1 MDSNGSSGSTDK
13 AVELEPLRP
22 PTRPPTVGSGS
33 GTATGE
39 FENAAAVT
47 AAVGFPPQQRQQTS
61 GQDSLAGRSSQERAR
76 DEARKVLQGHP
87 IMTNLRNISKPTVGS
102 AVTLGLDIEPGWAVI
117 DGDVGGHGYNETKV
131 DIIAV
136 ACPGAE
142 PLHPWT
148 CDPVADSDFE
158 SSEKPGTPK
167 SMRPPYVW
175 IQQGIRNKD
184 PTIRVLVYKHRSLRE
199 GINIDMLATDLLDHV
214 LQIRQGV
221 RPSRPLFFIAHS
233 IGGLVVKRALL
244 KAHEDDRYKDI
255 KNNCHGVGFFAT
267 PHRGSSYM
275 SMRNL
280 RESVRELL
288 QLHRALPNSMI
299 NQVKVNTNNN
309 PWLDKMHEQFVDIAS
324 ELRIWSFYET
334 IDSELSNTGA
344 DFASEVK
351 FTAPL
356 VSVKSALLEL
366 AREDVFAIDNSHA
379 NIASFGPNNI
389 STMNDFLEDLHMAV
403 LKAKSLSK
411 HIHHPLRLK
420 DHVRVEI
427 VGFYEDPDPES
438 DSSTRLYATKPQLG
452 QYLQKGA
459 ELFLQERLSKVQHK
473 RHLLTRA
480 FTLKSATVTE
490 TDDDD
495 GTGPP
500 SEVDSDA
507 SSIGSFSA
515 PSLIVDHVT
524 STGPDFMHPANF
536 PPGRHS
542 AAHHAKKKITWIHVP
557 YNNPIWAKEV
567 LQRIQETRG
576 QNLQKLLSREHWQTK
591 QVQGLQA
598 QSQPSYF
605 KPFACLVPADA
616 PLPNTFPPFTT
627 STPLADK
634 RTSLLPGPRCVYTY
648 LPYLHFDTYC
658 NIIRRRKL
666 IEKRLD
672 HGRAKPVPEYVEALD
687 SLELKVIWEYIGF
700 DPPLNCR
707 RTLDQFAYPS
717 LKDTHARDDDQMLYK
732 LTKHDQSAHNDKSH
746 SSINRFVVDPPS
758 RRSAVTSVCTAKGS
772 EHDASREE
780 YDDTCSEDESEFD
793 FECEVKDGKLLMVD
807 QLWLWAIDNDTLA
820 TFFPRRES
828 SPKEGT
834 LFQQADLR
842 NIVYN
847 ELNGDLTGR
856 TDNALDLAAFI
867 VLHAVMAFVELST
880 HRDLDIFRIFEE
892 AIGLLAERMT
902 QNMRRFRTQN
912 FISTSADDLDDDD
925 FGSGRTLSIKE
936 RHKRE
941 LEKAEK
947 ENRENTSALLELRD
961 MEDEL
966 STLLRLFETQE
977 GVVNQ
982 LKEIY
987 NNPSLREI
995 TKNGQG
1001 YLDKAMEYLT
1011 EYKQLTGE
1019 MLKRVETTKKDYEK
1033 MLEMAQRQAQV
1044 DEVRWSRL
1052 QTELAASQ
1060 NLSVMIF
1067 TTFTVIFLPLSFFTG
1082 IFGMNTRE
1090 WHDNNGLQPDEE
1102 GFEPSTIPTL
1112 GYIGAIALPVSF
1124 FLIFTSLV
1132 AAFSSRVQGI
1142 SKKIFKAATGK
1153 IKQGY
1158 RAVRAGARK
1167 IEPERNK
1174 IRKERKKLMRK
1185 RAREEERARRQKEL
1199 SYDFWA
1205 DVMNARHERHQIPDV
1220 NKHDY

>member
-1 MDSNGSSGSTDK
+1 MDGNGSSGSTDK

-33 GTATGE
+33 GTAATGE

-47 AAVGFPPQQRQQTS
+47 AAVTAAVGLPPHQRQPS
-61 GQDSLAGRSSQERAR
+61 GQDPYGGRSSQERAR
-76 DEARKVLQGHP
+76 DEARKVLQAHP

-102 AVTLGLDIEPGWAVI
+102 AVTLADNTEPGWAVI

-136 ACPGAE
+136 PCPGAE

-148 CDPVADSDFE
+148 CDPVADSDFG

-167 SMRPPYVW
+167 SMRLPYVW

-184 PTIRVLVYKHRSLRE
+184 PTIRVLVYKHRGLRE
-199 GINIDMLATDLLDHV
+199 GINIDMLAVDLLDHV
-214 LQIRQGV
+214 VQIRQGV

-244 KAHEDDRYKDI
+244 KAHEDSRYKDI

-288 QLHRALPNSMI
+288 QLQRALPNSLM
-299 NQVKVNTNNN
+299 NQIKVNTNNN

-344 DFASEVK
+344 IFASEVK

-389 STMNDFLEDLHMAV
+389 STMNDFLEDLHEAV

-420 DHVRVEI
+420 DHVKVEI

-438 DSSTRLYATKPQLG
+438 DSSTRLYATKTQLG

-459 ELFLQERLSKVQHK
+459 DPFLQERLSKVQHN

-495 GTGPP
+495 DTGPA

-507 SSIGSFSA
+507 ASSIGSLSA
-515 PSLIVDHVT
+515 PSLIVDHVS
-524 STGPDFMHPANF
+524 STGLDFMHPANF
-536 PPGRHS
+536 GRHS

-557 YNNPIWAKEV
+557 FNNPIWAKEV
-567 LQRIQETRG
+567 IKRIEETRG
-576 QNLQKLLSREHWQTK
+576 QNLQRLLSREHWQTK

-605 KPFACLVPADA
+605 KPWACLVPADA
-616 PLPNTFPPFTT
+616 GLPASPFTT
-627 STPLADK
+627 PLVDR
-634 RTSLLPGPRCVYTY
+634 RTSLLPSPRCVYIY

-672 HGRAKPVPEYVEALD
+672 HGRAKPVPEYVEHLD

-732 LTKHDQSAHNDKSH
+732 LTKHDQSAHHERSH
-746 SSINRFVVDPPS
+746 SVNKFAVDPPS

-772 EHDASREE
+772 EHDREE
-780 YDDTCSEDESEFD
+780 YDDTCSEAESEFD
-793 FECEVKDGKLLMVD
+793 FECDVKDGKLLMVD

-820 TFFPRRES
+820 TFFPKRES

-912 FISTSADDLDDDD
+912 FISTSTDDLDDDD
-925 FGSGRTLSIKE
+925 FGKGRTLSIKE

-941 LEKAEK
+941 LEKAER

-987 NNPSLREI
+987 NNPSLKEI

-1019 MLKRVETTKKDYEK
+1019 MVKRVETTKKDYEK

-1090 WHDNNGLQPDEE
+1090 WHDGQNPD
-1102 GFEPSTIPTL
+1102 GSDSTIPTL
-1112 GYIGAIALPVSF
+1112 GYIGAIALPVSC
-1124 FLIFTSLV
+1124 FLIFTSLI

-1142 SKKIFKAATGK
+1142 CKKIFKAATGQ

-1158 RAVRAGARK
+1158 RAIRVEARK

-1174 IRKERKKLMRK
+1174 MRKERKKAMRK

-1220 NKHDY
+1220 NKHDF

>member
-1 MDSNGSSGSTDK
+1 MDNNGSSGSTDK

-22 PTRPPTVGSGS
+22 PTRPPTVGSRS

-39 FENAAAVT
+39 FENAAAAVT
-47 AAVGFPPQQRQQTS
+47 AAVGLPPHHHHQQQPS
-61 GQDSLAGRSSQERAR
+61 GQDPFAGRSSQERAR
-76 DEARKVLQGHP
+76 DEARKILQGHP

-102 AVTLGLDIEPGWAVI
+102 AVTLADSEPGWAVI
-117 DGDVGGHGYNETKV
+117 DGDIGGHGYNETKV
-131 DIIAV
+131 DLIAV
-136 ACPGAE
+136 PCPGAD

-148 CDPVADSDFE
+148 CDPVTDMDSGFP
-158 SSEKPGTPK
+158 EKPGTPK
-167 SMRPPYVW
+167 SSRPPYVW
-175 IQQGIRNKD
+175 IQQGIRNKE
-184 PTIRVLVYKHRSLRE
+184 PMIRVLAYKHRGLRE
-199 GINIDMLATDLLDHV
+199 GINIDMLAVDLLDQV

-244 KAHEDDRYKDI
+244 KAHEDSRYKDI
-255 KNNCHGVGFFAT
+255 RNNCHGVGFFAT

-288 QLHRALPNSMI
+288 QLQRPLPNSLI
-299 NQVKVNTNNN
+299 NQIKVNTNNN
-309 PWLDKMHEQFVDIAS
+309 PWLDKVHEQFVDIAS

-389 STMNDFLEDLHMAV
+389 STMHDFLEDLHMAV

-420 DHVRVEI
+420 DHVKVEI
-427 VGFYEDPDPES
+427 VGFYEDSDPES
-438 DSSTRLYATKPQLG
+438 DSSTRLYATKTQLG

-459 ELFLQERLSKVQHK
+459 EPFLQDRLSKVQHK

-480 FTLKSATVTE
+480 FTLKSSTVITE

-495 GTGPP
+495 GTGPS

-507 SSIGSFSA
+507 SSLGSFSA
-515 PSLIVDHVT
+515 PSLIVDHVS
-524 STGPDFMHPANF
+524 STGPDLIHPELF
-536 PPGRHS
+536 GRYG

-557 YNNPIWAKEV
+557 FNNPIWAKEV
-567 LQRIQETRG
+567 IKRIEETRG
-576 QNLQKLLSREHWQTK
+576 QNLQKLLSREHWQSK

-598 QSQPSYF
+598 QSQPSFF
-605 KPFACLVPADA
+605 KPCACLVPADA
-616 PLPNTFPPFTT
+616 GLPTSPFTT
-627 STPLADK
+627 PLVD
-634 RTSLLPGPRCVYTY
+634 RRVSLPASPRCVYLY

-672 HGRAKPVPEYVEALD
+672 HGRAKPVPEYVEHLE

-732 LTKHDQSAHNDKSH
+732 LTKHDQSSHNEKAHSK
-746 SSINRFVVDPPS
+746 FAVDPPS
-758 RRSAVTSVCTAKGS
+758 RKSAVTSVCTAKGS
-772 EHDASREE
+772 DHDREE
-780 YDDTCSEDESEFD
+780 YDDSCSEDESESDFD
-793 FECEVKDGKLLMVD
+793 FESDVKDGKLLMVD

-820 TFFPRRES
+820 TFFPKRES

-880 HRDLDIFRIFEE
+880 HKDLDIFRIFEE
-892 AIGLLAERMT
+892 AVSLLAERMT

-912 FISTSADDLDDDD
+912 FISTSTDDLDDDD
-925 FGSGRTLSIKE
+925 GGRTLSIKE

-987 NNPSLREI
+987 NNPSLKEI

-1011 EYKQLTGE
+1011 EYKQLTSE
-1019 MLKRVETTKKDYEK
+1019 MVKRVETTKKDYEK

-1090 WHDNNGLQPDEE
+1090 WHDAGADPNDPD
-1102 GFEPSTIPTL
+1102 GNSTIPTL

-1124 FLIFTSLV
+1124 FLIFTSLI

-1142 SKKIFKAATGK
+1142 CKKIFKATTGK
-1153 IKQGY
+1153 IKGGY
-1158 RAVRAGARK
+1158 RAIKVEARK

-1174 IRKERKKLMRK
+1174 MRKQRKEAMRK
-1185 RAREEERARRQKEL
+1185 RAREEEKARKQKEL

-1220 NKHDY
+1220 NKHDF